1 MSDPDHADHVLTE
14 EPAQPLT
21 AEILET
27 IEHRPDATAAE
38 PEPDTARLT
47 AEVASILSVDT
58 RTAGH
63 LVAEAKRLYV
73 DRMTKRFSELKV
85 AERLKRT
92 NPFLLQIRGA
102 RTVQEWAALQIQSAL
117 YASEEEAVGHLL
129 EAIAKACYP
138 EARTPAH
145 PDDFDFEA
153 TGPEGTVYGY
163 QVKMSWDC
171 MPMSSR
177 KNLSNTIRRVTEE
190 YGKTDQQFVGYFA
203 PCYGRAKTSQAPG
216 QDYVSLASREFWRQV
231 GDGDNDF
238 DVKVGKVCAL
248 LCSEF
253 RTQVLNTLVPTLQHD
268 LTAAAQSQIGDEAG
282 NLDYRKLFRR
292 VNR

>member
-1 MSDPDHADHVLTE
+1 MSEPDQVEEEVPTE

-21 AEILET
+21 AEILEAP
-27 IEHRPDATAAE
+27 ERPIGAE

-47 AEVASILSVDT
+47 AEVKKILSVDQP
-58 RTAGH
+58 TASH
-63 LVAEAKRLYV
+63 LVAEAKRLYI

-102 RTVQEWAALQIQSAL
+102 RTVREWAMLQIQSAL

-138 EARTPAH
+138 GARTPTH
-145 PDDFDFEA
+145 PDDFDFEV
-153 TGPEGTVYGY
+153 TGADDTIYGY
-163 QVKMSWDC
+163 QVKMSWNC

-177 KNLSNTIRRVTEE
+177 KNLSNTIRRVTDE
-190 YGKTDQQFVGYFA
+190 YAKTGQQFVGYFA

-216 QDYVSLASREFWRQV
+216 QDYVSLASRNFWRQV
-231 GDGDNDF
+231 GSGDKDF
-238 DVKVGKVCAL
+238 DVKVGQVCAL

-253 RTQVLNTLVPTLQHD
+253 RTEVLNTLVPTLQED
-268 LTAAAQSQIGDEAG
+268 LTAAAQPQIGDASG
-282 NLDYRKLFRR
+282 NLDYLKLFRR
-292 VNR
+292 VNK